1 MEQKRRTFIASGI
14 IGLAVLAVSGC
25 QVGSSRPPAPRTLR
39 VLTYNIHH
47 GEGTDERFDY
57 ERLAGVITKL
67 DPDIVALQEV
77 DRGTERASGVDQ
89 TRLLARLC
97 RLHYAFG
104 QAMPHQGGQYGEA
117 ILSRFPI
124 ERSFVHPLP
133 YQLDREPRAALE
145 AVMDIDGLG
154 PISFVGTHLCHQSN
168 ELRTLQTQRLG
179 QLFPAQKGQP
189 VILAGDFN
197 ARPGSDPMN
206 VLLDAGWIDT
216 VAPRSVIDYVLVRKC
231 DPWTV
236 REVTILAEPIASDHD
251 PVLVVLEWQGND

>member
-1 MEQKRRTFIASGI
+1 M
-14 IGLAVLAVSGC
+14 
-25 QVGSSRPPAPRTLR
+25 LR

-57 ERLAGVITKL
+57 DRLAGVIKKL
-67 DPDIVALQEV
+67 EPDIVALQEV
-77 DRGTERASGVDQ
+77 DCGTERASGADQ
-89 TRLLARLC
+89 ARLLAKLC
-97 RLHYAFG
+97 RMRYAFG

-124 ERSFVHPLP
+124 EKTFVHPLP
-133 YQLDREPRAALE
+133 YQLDREPRAAIE
-145 AVMDIDGLG
+145 VVIRPAGIG

-179 QLFPAQKGQP
+179 QLFPADKGNP
-189 VILAGDFN
+189 AILAGDFN
-197 ARPGSDPMN
+197 ARPGSEPMN

-216 VAPRSVIDYVLVRKC
+216 ISPRSIIDYILVRSC

-236 REVTILAEPIASDHD
+236 REVIIVDEPIASDHD
-251 PVLVVLEWQGND
+251 PVLVVLQWQGGV